1 MSGLYFVGGLLGFSV
16 IAPLILF
23 QLGKCHMRRELIK
36 NIYELE
42 KMKDNSNEEIS
53 TMIEIHFEELRKLD
67 ETLFVKSLK
76 NKNL

>member
-1 MSGLYFVGGLLGFSV
+1 MVLYFIGGLLGLSV
-16 IAPLILF
+16 ITPLILF

-53 TMIEIHFEELRKLD
+53 AMIDIHFEELMKLD
-67 ETLFVKSLK
+67 ESLFDRNSK